1 MGTFLARF
9 KITAFL
15 RLNVTINKKL
25 KLLIRKKKSV
35 KAVIEPSESLR
46 CEPLGARDDKRKEKL
61 KN

>member
-15 RLNVTINKKL
+15 RLNVTIKIKTSYKK
-25 KLLIRKKKSV
+25 KKKSV